1 MSLPGRPKGEY
12 RSAKHGGCLMSAPAA
27 AETGQRLFI
36 ARNDLHRVHTADDPD
51 APAARPLAAGQ
62 ARLALEHFALTSNN
76 ITYAAFGEAM
86 KYWQFFPAPDAAWG
100 CLTVWGFA
108 VLSESRAEGVEV
120 GQRVY
125 GYFPAGSHLVV
136 TPGRV
141 RETGFFDTA
150 AHRQDLAAAYQQYVF
165 CAADPGWQPRLEGLQ
180 AVLKPLFVTS
190 FLIDDFLAD
199 NHFFGVHQL
208 LLSSASSKTAYG
220 TAFCLAQRRGT
231 PGAPRVIGLTSPGNL
246 AFSRALACYDE
257 VLPYDAVAGLDPTVP
272 TVYVDFAGSAPVRR
286 GVHERFGDALRYSS
300 SIGGTHWEQLG
311 SGAGLPGPRPTLF
324 FAPAQI
330 KKRAAPPPEGWG
342 RELLE
347 QRLATAWQAFITR
360 VERAG
365 DPWVQIV
372 QRQGAAATVAA
383 YRALLEGTAD
393 AREGLM
399 LSLRAQVPPPA
410 GR

>member
-1 MSLPGRPKGEY
+1 MT
-12 RSAKHGGCLMSAPAA
+12 APAA

-36 ARNDLHRVHTADDPD
+36 ARNELHHVQVAADPD
-51 APAARPLAAGQ
+51 APAVRPLVEGE
-62 ARLALEHFALTSNN
+62 ARLALQHFALTANN
-76 ITYAAFGEAM
+76 ITYAAFGDAM

-100 CLTVWGFA
+100 CLPVWGFA
-108 VLSESRAEGVEV
+108 VVSESRAEGVAV

-141 RETGFFDTA
+141 RATGFFDTA
-150 AHRQDLAAAYQQYVF
+150 EHRQELAAAYQQYVF
-165 CAADPGWQPRLEGLQ
+165 CAADPAWQPRLEGLQ

-190 FLIDDFLAD
+190 FLIDDFLSD
-199 NHFFGVHQL
+199 NQFFGARQL

-231 PGAPRVIGLTSPGNL
+231 PAAPRVVGLTSPGNL
-246 AFSRALACYDE
+246 AFSRSLGCYDE
-257 VLPYDAVAGLDPTVP
+257 VLSYDAVAGLDPSVP
-272 TVYVDFAGSAPVRR
+272 TIYVDFAGNAALRR
-286 GVHERFGDALRYSS
+286 AVHERFDEALRYSS

-311 SGAGLPGPRPTLF
+311 SGGRLPGPRPILF

-330 KKRAAPPPEGWG
+330 KKRSAPPPEGWG
-342 RELLE
+342 REVLE
-347 QRLATAWQAFITR
+347 QRLDAAWQAFIAR
-360 VERAG
+360 VERDD
-365 DPWVQIV
+365 DPWVHIV
-372 QRQGAAATVAA
+372 ERQGAAATQAA

-399 LSLRAQVPPPA
+399 LSLRA
-410 GR
+410 